1 MLTEISPKVPKLMQ
15 VKMQMVLLSKDT
27 LEIKKYKKDNFLLE
41 KKKP

>member
-1 MLTEISPKVPKLMQ
+1 MLKEISPKVPKLIQ

-27 LEIKKYKKDNFLLE
+27 LEIKKYEKDNFLLE